1 MQRFKDKT
9 ILVTGAA
16 GGIGEAC
23 AKRFAAEG
31 GNVFCVDLKKEALAA
46 TVADIA
52 AAGGDARCLVA
63 DAADE
68 NSVKTAVGACVEAYG
83 RLDALSHQAGIL
95 MYSHTTEMTLEQ
107 WRKLMS
113 VNLDGTFLFCRE
125 TLPHLEKTGGSIVNT
140 ASSSAL
146 RGLPYGAG
154 YASTKGGVYSLT
166 KALAL
171 EYIRRGVRVNCVCPG
186 GIHTPMTDEMSPAED
201 MDLQL
206 LITHQQSVAPIGEP
220 AHVAAVV
227 AALASEDFAFVT
239 GSAIRIDGGA
249 LS

>member
-1 MQRFKDKT
+1 MQRFKDKV

-16 GGIGEAC
+16 RGIGAAC

-31 GNVFCVDLKKEALAA
+31 GSVFCADVLAEPLEATAA
-46 TVADIA
+46 EI
-52 AAGGDARCLVA
+52 GGKSAVA
-63 DAADE
+63 DASDE
-68 NSVKTAVGACVEAYG
+68 ASVKACVAACVEEFG
-83 RLDALSHQAGIL
+83 RLDVLSNHAGIISYAHIAD
-95 MYSHTTEMTLEQ
+95 MPLEQ

-125 TLPHLEKTGGSIVNT
+125 ALPHLEKTGGNIVNT

-146 RGLPYGAG
+146 RGLAYGAG

-171 EYIRRGVRVNCVCPG
+171 EYIRRGVRVNCICPA
-186 GIHTPMTDEMSPAED
+186 GIETAMTLDTRPDKD
-201 MDLQL
+201 MDMELMM
-206 LITHQQSVAPIGEP
+206 HQQSVAPYGKPEQ
-220 AHVAAVV
+220 VASVV
-227 AALASEDFAFVT
+227 VSLASEDFSFVT